1 MTTGIFRWRAVRH
14 TAHTNSGKR
23 LSTRTASTSAT
34 NAAVSFGRA
43 RPRLTP
49 RRVAMVFSP
58 EASSRMSETDAV
70 PPSTRTA
77 LVQSMPSLPRS
88 DRIRLLTVSS
98 APPSGPAK
106 ATHPFSRAIATAA
119 FAAHPPPVMMNSL
132 AATLVPGPG
141 KFSTRM
147 TMSCT
152 AMPAQRIFG
161 TFVARSVKAYL
172 VLHPDADDVVRDRN
186 RRRRRQPLRMF
197 AHQHGLNL
205 FLAKP
210 PSVLELRAI
219 DHNLVRQCFNVTADH
234 QRCRERPW
242 LRSEVDDAAAGDA
255 GFLARFPTDGILE
268 RFAGLNEPGKARP
281 HRWNETRATPQ
292 QAALAVTRQHDHN
305 WIGAGKVLGL
315 AQWAVAPPAAI
326 DEPRHAAAVRAE
338 SVARMHV
345 QHRLGFSDRRQVVL
359 LDQTLDR
366 DGTQIGDM
374 QIAA

>member
-1 MTTGIFRWRAVRH
+1 MTTGIFRSRAARH
-14 TAHTNSGKR
+14 TALTNSGKR

-34 NAAVSFGRA
+34 SVEASFGRA

-58 EASSRMSETDAV
+58 EASSRMSETDAI

-77 LVQSMPSLPRS
+77 PVQSMPSSPRS
-88 DRIRLLTVSS
+88 DRIRLLTASLV
-98 APPSGPAK
+98 PPSGPVK
-106 ATHPFSRAIATAA
+106 AMHPFSRAIATASC
-119 FAAHPPPVMMNSL
+119 AAHPPPVMMNSL

-161 TFVARSVKAYL
+161 PFGARSVKVYL
-172 VLHPDADDVVRDRN
+172 VLHPGADDVVRDRN

-234 QRCRERPW
+234 QPCRDRPW
-242 LRSEVDDAAAGDA
+242 LRTEA
-255 GFLARFPTDGILE
+255 
-268 RFAGLNEPGKARP
+268 
-281 HRWNETRATPQ
+281 H
-292 QAALAVTRQHDHN
+292 
-305 WIGAGKVLGL
+305 
-315 AQWAVAPPAAI
+315 APP
-326 DEPRHAAAVRAE
+326 
-338 SVARMHV
+338 
-345 QHRLGFSDRRQVVL
+345 
-359 LDQTLDR
+359 
-366 DGTQIGDM
+366 
-374 QIAA
+374 